1 MSWIIEGV
9 EYIDGT
15 FGPRCVM
22 PISGVVVM
30 VISSEI
36 PGTNSGFTGGSF
48 PRPAANAGGTLPGP
62 MVAHGSLSVV
72 TLASRRLFPVR
83 RVGMRSLGRFD

>member
-1 MSWIIEGV
+1 MSRTHVPSMSWIIEGV

-22 PISGVVVM
+22 PISDVVVM

-36 PGTNSGFTGGSF
+36 PGTNSAFTGGSF
-48 PRPAANAGGTLPGP
+48 RGTLPGP
-62 MVAHGSLSVV
+62 MVSHAIL
-72 TLASRRLFPVR
+72 
-83 RVGMRSLGRFD
+83 